1 LKGKK
6 PSDLYSHARFQTSFF
21 FSVLFT
27 RYFQNKYETEF
38 FATLVTILA
47 LGLVF
52 STLCLL
58 PVDIFL
64 VSSTVDVTKGIKKS
78 WATSQVIE
86 AMTFT
91 MSIVYYGKTRRNI
104 IIVV

>member
-1 LKGKK
+1 M
-6 PSDLYSHARFQTSFF
+6 
-21 FSVLFT
+21 LFT

-64 VSSTVDVTKGIKKS
+64 VSSTVDVSKGIKKS
-78 WATSQVIE
+78 WATIQVIE
-86 AMTFT
+86 RMTFT
-91 MSIVYYGKTRRNI
+91 MSIAYYGIFLKKKIGSLITMCCLNH
-104 IIVV
+104 VYM